1 MTTAIY
7 PGRFDPV
14 TEGHLDIVQ
23 RASRLFDSIIIA
35 VFDAPEKR
43 TMFTTEER
51 VSMFQ
56 DSIIGLSNVQVKSFN
71 GLVVDYARSQNANAI
86 VRGIRMNAD
95 FEYEFEMALM
105 NRKLA
110 PDIDVV
116 CLMTDIQYQ
125 FVRAS
130 LLKEVARLGGN
141 IEGLAPPNVILELR
155 SRIQKEVERD

>member
-1 MTTAIY
+1 MTVAIY

-14 TEGHLDIVQ
+14 TNGHLDIVQ
-23 RASRLFDSIIIA
+23 RGAKLFDRLIIS
-35 VFDAPEKR
+35 VFEAPENQ
-43 TMFTTEER
+43 TLFNTEER
-51 VSMFQ
+51 LALFREAVA
-56 DSIIGLSNVQVKSFN
+56 GLANVEIRSFN
-71 GLVVDYARSQNANAI
+71 GLVVDHASKMGATAI

-130 LLKEVARLGGN
+130 LLKEVSRLGGD
-141 IEGLAPPNVILELR
+141 IGGLAPANVINALNGR
-155 SRIQKEVERD
+155 FGR

>member
-1 MTTAIY
+1 MSVTVIY

-14 TEGHLDIVQ
+14 TAGHLDIVR
-23 RASRLFDSIIIA
+23 RASVLFDKVIVS
-35 VFDAPEKR
+35 VFEAPER
-43 TMFTTEER
+43 QTLFTTQER
-51 VSMFQ
+51 MALFS
-56 DSIIGLSNVQVKSFN
+56 DALDGLDGVEVRSFS
-71 GLVVDYARSQNANAI
+71 GLVVDWARNVGATAI

-110 PDIDVV
+110 PEVDVV

-130 LLKEVARLGGN
+130 LIKEVARLGGD
-141 IEGLAPPNVILELR
+141 ISGLAPANVIAALHE
-155 SRIQKEVERD
+155 KFGK

>member
-14 TEGHLDIVQ
+14 TAGHLDIVE
-23 RASRLFDSIIIA
+23 RAAKLFDTLIIS
-35 VFDAPEKR
+35 VFEAPE
-43 TMFTTEER
+43 TQTTFSTQER
-51 VSMFQ
+51 MQLFREAV
-56 DSIIGLSNVQVKSFN
+56 DGVAGADVRSFS
-71 GLVVDYARSQNANAI
+71 GLVVDHAHQVGATVI

-116 CLMTDIQYQ
+116 CLMTNIQFQ

-130 LLKEVARLGGN
+130 LLKEVSRLGGD
-141 IEGLAPPNVILELR
+141 ISGLAPTNVINALHQR
-155 SRIQKEVERD
+155 FGN